1 MAVRKTLLE
10 RITSR
15 IPHGSHP
22 ERWDI
27 FVSRLDLFF
36 DDLFTHL
43 KVLYGERDDFLYFL
57 EDLIFDIWSSFI
69 DRSDRLILRD
79 QEHDSQSQW
88 FTTNEAA
95 GGVCYV
101 DLLAGDLKKLID
113 RLDYIEEL
121 GLNLLHLMPMF
132 RVPEHE
138 SDGGYA
144 VSSYRD
150 LDPEIGTI
158 DDLRVLSEKMHERG
172 ISLVVDFILN
182 HTSDQH
188 EWAQKAQEGDLYYR
202 NFYYI
207 FPDRMESEEYQRHLR
222 DIFPEVRKG
231 SFTYSHALDAWV
243 WTTFNSYQW
252 DLNYHNHEVFRAMAN
267 EMMYLANVGVDV
279 FRFDAVAFIWK
290 KKGTRC
296 ESLPEAHTL
305 VRAFRALA
313 RIAAPSVLFKSEA
326 IVHPD
331 EVKSYLDH
339 DECELS
345 YNPLLMA
352 TSWEALAT
360 RNARLLSTSVR
371 DRFSVPSGC
380 AWVNYVRSHDDIG
393 WTFDDDDARSLGIDP
408 QGHRA
413 FLNSFFI
420 GTFPGSFG
428 RGLPFQE
435 NRLTGDARVSGTC
448 ASLTGLEKGIVSQN
462 HGEIEFAA
470 RKIQLLYGLAF
481 TLGGIPLI
489 YLGDELGSCND
500 YSFLEKKGKAHDS
513 RWVHRVRFSQ
523 EAYERRH
530 QEKAVEHIVYEKIR
544 QLVKA
549 RTSSPI
555 LSVGEYD
562 VHFAADAHLFV
573 CDRVLYDQRL
583 TICAN
588 FSDTP
593 SAITKDDHI
602 LEAGRTYKDM
612 LSGRLITQEAEFQAW
627 EFMLLEEL
635 SHEK

>member
-1 MAVRKTLLE
+1 MAVRQVLLE

-15 IPHGSHP
+15 IPHGDQA

-27 FVSRLDLFF
+27 FSSRLDAYF
-36 DDLFTHL
+36 DDLFSHL
-43 KVLYGERDDFLYFL
+43 KSLYGDRDDFLYFL
-57 EDLIFDIWSSFI
+57 EDLIFDIWDSFI
-69 DRSDRLILRD
+69 DRDEKLIIRD
-79 QEHDSQSQW
+79 QEHGSQSQW
-88 FTTNEAA
+88 FTSHDVV

-101 DLLAGDLKKLID
+101 DLFAGDIRGLID

-121 GLNLLHLMPMF
+121 GINLLHLMPMF
-132 RVPEHE
+132 QVPEHE

-150 LDPEIGTI
+150 LEPSLGTI
-158 DDLRVLSEKMHERG
+158 DDLRVLTEKMHDRG
-172 ISLVVDFILN
+172 MSLVVDFILN

-188 EWAQKAQEGDLYYR
+188 QWAEMAKAGDLHYR

-207 FPDRMESEEYQRHLR
+207 FPDRLESEEYQRHLR
-222 DIFPEVRKG
+222 DIFPEVRTG
-231 SFTYSHALDAWV
+231 SFTYSNDLDAWV

-267 EMMYLANVGVDV
+267 EMMYLANVGVDI

-313 RIAAPSVLFKSEA
+313 RIAAPAVLFKSEA

-331 EVKSYLDH
+331 EVLSYVDH

-360 RNARLLSTSVR
+360 RNPKLLAKSVR
-371 DRFSVPSGC
+371 DRYKVNFGC
-380 AWVNYVRSHDDIG
+380 SWVNYVRSHDDIG
-393 WTFDDDDARSLGIDP
+393 WTFDDDDARSFGIDP
-408 QGHRA
+408 QGHRS
-413 FLNSFFI
+413 FLNSFYV
-420 GTFPGSFG
+420 GKFPGSFS

-435 NRLTGDARVSGTC
+435 NKLTGDSRVSGTC
-448 ASLTGLEKGIVSQN
+448 ASLTGLEKGIVRQDVQ
-462 HGEIEFAA
+462 EIDFAA

-489 YLGDELGSCND
+489 YLGDELGTCND
-500 YSFLEKKGKAHDS
+500 YSFLEKRGKAHDS
-513 RWVHRVRFSQ
+513 RWVHRVPFSEQ
-523 EAYERRH
+523 SYLRRIEEGTV
-530 QEKAVEHIVYEKIR
+530 EKMIYDRMRE
-544 QLVKA
+544 LVRVRK
-549 RTSSPI
+549 SDPI
-555 LSVGEYD
+555 FSVGEYEVRTVSD
-562 VHFAADAHLFV
+562 GHLFV
-573 CDRVLYDQRL
+573 CDRILYDQKV

-593 SAITKDDHI
+593 SRLISEDGVLSDDKQYADLI
-602 LEAGRTYKDM
+602 
-612 LSGRLITQEAEFQAW
+612 SGREFQGCPELSAW
-627 EFMLLEEL
+627 EFMLIQEQLYEQ
-635 SHEK
+635 